1 MMRTNAFWALPTVLA
16 IASADGPPI
25 GRELSCE
32 IAPIEPRAVLADV
45 VADLR
50 PQDARVTS
58 RLIEEAAALGSDTAR
73 ARVLIAVAQNPTIT
87 PEAELRLMDELHKL
101 NSREQRANLLVAIAS
116 TLRVCPLG
124 PVADE
129 PETTQASASR

>member
-1 MMRTNAFWALPTVLA
+1 MRTTALWAFLPVLA
-16 IASADGPPI
+16 IASTDGPPI
-25 GRELSCE
+25 GREFNCE
-32 IAPIEPRAVLADV
+32 IATIEPRAVLADV

-50 PQDARVTS
+50 PQDPRVTS

-116 TLRVCPLG
+116 TLRVRLL
-124 PVADE
+124 E
-129 PETTQASASR
+129 PFPAEPSASQASTPR